1 MKKVLLF
8 FALMVIMAGAF
19 AQQSKQEIRI
29 DPLLNE
35 VLGESKINDLRMNNP
50 KQLVIENS
58 NFVHYCFIA
67 MKMTEPEGTY
77 QMKGELKNFV
87 KLGKTCNY
95 QDIIA
100 AGYINHYDYNLE
112 QDPYKQNI
120 YRLGSTG
127 AYIIVNSK
135 QKFDNNLNAIL
146 REYGLY

>member
-1 MKKVLLF
+1 MKKILLF

-19 AQQSKQEIRI
+19 AQQCKQEIRV
-29 DPLLNE
+29 DPLLKE
-35 VLGESKINDLRMNNP
+35 VLGESKINDLRMNDP
-50 KQLVIENS
+50 KQLVIENC
-58 NFVHYCFIA
+58 NFAHYCYLA
-67 MKMTEPEGTY
+67 MKMTEAEGTY
-77 QMKGELKNFV
+77 QMKGDLKNFV
-87 KLGKTCNY
+87 KSGKTCNY

-100 AGYINHYDYNLE
+100 TGCINRYDYNLE

-127 AYIIVNSK
+127 AYIIVISK